1 MKINRFQKMKNG
13 IYRLDLGGKSLDLHE
28 DLILRYDL
36 LIKKEISEDEL
47 PSLIHE
53 NLECAAYEMALKEI
67 NKKLRTSKE
76 IETFLSKKEVSQD
89 TIQDVLSRLKSQGY
103 LNETVY
109 ADSYI
114 HDRILLSSDGP
125 LKIERELLGKG
136 IDKVLVTSCLSSFSE
151 EMQRERILKIVTKF
165 LQQNRSSCFKFFQK
179 MKYHLNSLGYS
190 MNIIDEVLENIDVD
204 DSDVY
209 EKEYQKLYHQLS
221 KKYSGAELEWKLKQ
235 KLYQRGFRV

>member
-13 IYRLDLGGKSLDLHE
+13 IYRLDLGGKLLDLHE

-114 HDRILLSSDGP
+114 QDRILLSSDGP
-125 LKIERELLGKG
+125 LKIERELL
-136 IDKVLVTSCLSSFSE
+136 
-151 EMQRERILKIVTKF
+151 
-165 LQQNRSSCFKFFQK
+165 
-179 MKYHLNSLGYS
+179 
-190 MNIIDEVLENIDVD
+190 
-204 DSDVY
+204 
-209 EKEYQKLYHQLS
+209 S
-221 KKYSGAELEWKLKQ
+221 K
-235 KLYQRGFRV
+235 